1 MPIALPKSSSAVQFL
16 LMAAALPLSVGA
28 ASAADFPGTISN
40 ANTKAQTLAA
50 GQSGTITAAGTLT
63 VATDKV
69 AVTITGSN
77 ATLDNQ
83 GTIKQTGTGRV
94 IRDNTGVTGLT
105 INNGSAA
112 NATALMQAADA
123 DVIQMN
129 KANAGVTLNNYGS
142 MISLNASAGGA
153 QAVDLSAMTS
163 GTNIVNNY
171 AGGLLKASEA
181 DAVRTGVG
189 GVVNNSG
196 TILSLTSTGS
206 SSDGI
211 DAQTNSGAT
220 IVNGITGLVEGARHG
235 VTGGQSDASAN
246 FTMSITNSAG
256 GIIRGMN
263 GSGVNLDGFNNK
275 QIATIVNHGLVSGN
289 GVTGDGDGLDIDGI
303 ANVTNTGIIRSIN
316 AFSAPA
322 DGLAYSEGISVGG
335 GTIINSGTI
344 EGLVSAGN
352 GNAVGR
358 GITLAGND
366 IAGSGGLREGL
377 YGHATITNQS
387 GGVIRGQS
395 DSGIVAVGA
404 RSGFVVTI
412 NNNAGASIV
421 GGGTV
426 NAAIKTGADNTVI
439 VNGGIINGASSGKAI
454 EMGSGQNSLTIT
466 GGSVVGSI
474 SGGSSGGNTMVVNPG
489 AGNSFSYAGSISNF
503 SNVEIKSGN
512 VALSGV
518 STYIGATQISGG
530 VLTLDGANRLSANS
544 ALILNGGV
552 LQLTNAGGA
561 NGQTFASLSLTDDS
575 SVMLG
580 SSSLT
585 FNGLGAVV
593 NGKTLSFTEAA
604 SGAYAFRLLGDVTHD
619 ANFLMLVGATRI
631 DGLAVR
637 YSFDGAYT
645 GVAAVPEPATY
656 AMLFA
661 GLAMVAAIARRRK
674 QGGR

>member
-16 LMAAALPLSVGA
+16 LMAAALPISVGV

-50 GQSGTITAAGTLT
+50 GQSGTVTATGTLT
-63 VATDKV
+63 VASDKV
-69 AVTITGSN
+69 AVTITGNN

-83 GTIKQTGTGRV
+83 GAIKQTGTGRV
-94 IRDNTGVTGLT
+94 VRDNTGVTGLT
-105 INNGSAA
+105 INNGSAT
-112 NATALMQAADA
+112 NGGALMQAADA

-142 MISLNASAGGA
+142 MISLNASANGA
-153 QAVDLSAMTS
+153 QAVDFNAVTT

-171 AGGLLKASEA
+171 TGGLLKASEA

-189 GVVNNSG
+189 GVVNNNG
-196 TILSLTSTGS
+196 TILSLTGS

-211 DAQTNSGAT
+211 DAQVNSGAV
-220 IVNGITGLVEGARHG
+220 IVNGVTGLVEGARHG
-235 VTGGQSDASAN
+235 ITGGQSDAAAS
-246 FTMSITNSAG
+246 FTMSITNNAG

-275 QIATIVNHGLVSGN
+275 QVATIINHGLISGN

-335 GTIINSGTI
+335 GTIVNSGTI

-366 IAGSGGLREGL
+366 IAGSAGLREGL

-404 RSGFVVTI
+404 KSGFVVTI
-412 NNNAGASIV
+412 NNNAGASII
-421 GGGTV
+421 GGGTA

-439 VNGGIINGASSGKAI
+439 VNGGTINGASSGKAI

-466 GGSVVGSI
+466 GGSIVGSI
-474 SGGSSGGNTMVVNPG
+474 NGGSGGANTMVVNPG

-503 SNVEIKSGN
+503 SNVEIKSGSI
-512 VALSGV
+512 ALSGV
-518 STYIGATQISGG
+518 STYSGATQISGG
-530 VLTLDGANRLSANS
+530 VLTLDGANRLSSSS

-645 GVAAVPEPATY
+645 GVAAVPEPSTY

-661 GLAMVAAIARRRK
+661 GLAMVGAIARRRK

>member
-16 LMAAALPLSVGA
+16 LMAAALPISVGV

-50 GQSGTITAAGTLT
+50 GQSGTVTATGTLT
-63 VATDKV
+63 VASDKV
-69 AVTITGSN
+69 AVTITGNN

-83 GTIKQTGTGRV
+83 GAIKQTGTGRV
-94 IRDNTGVTGLT
+94 VRDNTGVTGLT
-105 INNGSAA
+105 INNGSAT
-112 NATALMQAADA
+112 NGGALMQAADA

-142 MISLNASAGGA
+142 MISLNASANGA
-153 QAVDLSAMTS
+153 QAVDFNAVTT

-171 AGGLLKASEA
+171 TGGLLKASEA

-189 GVVNNSG
+189 GVVNNNG
-196 TILSLTSTGS
+196 TILSLTGS

-211 DAQTNSGAT
+211 DAQVNSGAV
-220 IVNGITGLVEGARHG
+220 IVNGVTGLVEGARHG
-235 VTGGQSDASAN
+235 ITGGQSDAAAS
-246 FTMSITNSAG
+246 FTMSITNNAG

-275 QIATIVNHGLVSGN
+275 QVATIINHGLISGN

-335 GTIINSGTI
+335 GTIVNSGTI
-344 EGLVSAGN
+344 EGLVSAAN

-366 IAGSGGLREGL
+366 IAGSAGLREGL

-404 RSGFVVTI
+404 KSGFVVTI
-412 NNNAGASIV
+412 NNNAGASII
-421 GGGTV
+421 GGGTA

-439 VNGGIINGASSGKAI
+439 VNGGTINGASSGKAI

-466 GGSVVGSI
+466 GGSIVGSI
-474 SGGSSGGNTMVVNPG
+474 NGGSGGANTMVVNPG
-489 AGNSFSYAGSISNF
+489 AGNSFSYAGSISKF
-503 SNVEIKSGN
+503 SNVEIKSGSI
-512 VALSGV
+512 ALSGV
-518 STYIGATQISGG
+518 STYSGATQISGG
-530 VLTLDGANRLSANS
+530 VLTLDGANRLSSSS

-561 NGQTFASLSLTDDS
+561 NGQTFVSLSLTDDS

-645 GVAAVPEPATY
+645 GVAAVPEPSTY

-661 GLAMVAAIARRRK
+661 GLAMVGAIARRRK